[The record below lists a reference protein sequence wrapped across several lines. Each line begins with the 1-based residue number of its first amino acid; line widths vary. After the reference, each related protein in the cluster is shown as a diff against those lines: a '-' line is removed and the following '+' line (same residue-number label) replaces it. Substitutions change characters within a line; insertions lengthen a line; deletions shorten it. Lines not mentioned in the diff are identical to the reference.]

1 MTENAV
7 TTKGDKADRKNG
19 PEEAMDGNRSFFMRR
34 NTIFIGIV
42 VSLFILVIPAFLVER
57 SLKKE
62 VISLKGKYRELTA
75 LSNEYKA
82 FSDRIDIIEKRI
94 SLVKVN
100 GIVQAIDDLSSS
112 LGIKKKVKS
121 VKVVGRREITDTMTE
136 EMAEVL
142 IEKVDMN
149 ELVNIFYKAENMPM
163 ALSIKK
169 VKIKKPFDNPELLD
183 VTMTV
188 ALFTEK

>member
-1 MTENAV
+1 MTENTV
-7 TTKGDKADRKNG
+7 ITKGDKADGKND
-19 PEEAMDGNRSFFMRR
+19 PEEALNGNRSFFMRR
-34 NTIFIGIV
+34 NTIFIGIA
-42 VSLFILVIPAFLVER
+42 VSLFILIIPAFLIER
-57 SLKKE
+57 SSKKE
-62 VISLKGKYRELTA
+62 VATLKNKYMELTA
-75 LSNEYKA
+75 LSGEYKA

-100 GIVQAIDDLSSS
+100 GIVQAIDDLSFS

-163 ALSIKK
+163 AISIKK
-169 VKIKKPFDNPELLD
+169 VKLKKPFDNPELLD
-183 VTMTV
+183 VTMTI